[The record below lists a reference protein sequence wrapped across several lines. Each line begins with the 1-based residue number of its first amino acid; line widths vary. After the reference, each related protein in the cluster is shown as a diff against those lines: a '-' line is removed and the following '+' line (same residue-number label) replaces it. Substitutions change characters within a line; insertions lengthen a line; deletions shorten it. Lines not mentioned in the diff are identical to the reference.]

1 MALRVKF
8 APQKWVQRS
17 AGARDAYV
25 DGIENPQ
32 TDWATATANASNNWK
47 AGVQRAAERGL
58 FAAGVRRA
66 GTLYWQQKSAGVGA
80 DRYVEGV
87 QVAMSRYA
95 EGFEPYAATL
105 RALTLPPRGPK
116 GDPKNNARVIA
127 VNAALHQKKI
137 TLGQS
142 TGSNSVQRDLQLAA
156 AGL

>member
-17 AGARDAYV
+17 SAARDAYV

-32 TDWATATANASNNWK
+32 TDWATATAQASNNWK
-47 AGVQRAAERGL
+47 AGVERAAARGL

-87 QVAMSRYA
+87 GVAMARYA

-116 GDPKNNARVIA
+116 GDAKNNLRVIA
-127 VNAALHQKKI
+127 VNDALHKKKI
-137 TLGQS
+137 ALGQS
-142 TGSNSVQRDLQLAA
+142 TGSNAAQRDLLLAR
-156 AGL
+156 GGQ